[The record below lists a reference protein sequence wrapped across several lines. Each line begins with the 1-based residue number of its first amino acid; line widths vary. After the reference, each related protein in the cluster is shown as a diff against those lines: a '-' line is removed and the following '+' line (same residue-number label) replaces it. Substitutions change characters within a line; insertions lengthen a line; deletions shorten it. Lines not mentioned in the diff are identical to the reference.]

1 MVAAMALFAV
11 EDALIKQV
19 SVQLPVSETLV
30 GFGLGG
36 AFVFAW
42 VARLQGRALY
52 SPAALSGVMR
62 LRMGFEI
69 GGRLFYVLALA
80 LTPLSSAT
88 AILQATPLVVVL
100 GAAVFLGERVG
111 IARWLAIG
119 VGLLGVVCVVRPGAD
134 SFSALSLLAVAG
146 MVGFAGRDLASRA
159 APVSLGTAV
168 LGLYGFIAVAIAGGL
183 YAGVEQRAWQ
193 WPATDTAIWLLAA
206 IAVGAGAYASL
217 MKAMRTGD
225 VSAVT
230 PFRYTRLVFGI
241 ALGVLVFGEQIDG
254 VTWLGCALIVV
265 AGLVSLQSGK
275 RASGPRAAR

>member
-36 AFVFAW
+36 ALVFAW
-42 VARLQGRALY
+42 VARSQGHALY
-52 SPAALSGVMR
+52 SPAALSSVMQ

-69 GGRLFYVLALA
+69 SGRLFYVLALA

-119 VGLLGVVCVVRPGAD
+119 VGLLGVVCVVRPGTD

-168 LGLYGFIAVAIAGGL
+168 LGLYGFIAVAIAGAF
-183 YAGVEQRAWQ
+183 YAGVEQRAWR

-206 IAVGAGAYASL
+206 ISVGAGAYASL

-241 ALGVLVFGEQIDG
+241 ALGVTVFGEQIDG
-254 VTWLGCALIVV
+254 LTWLGCALIVV
-265 AGLVSLQSGK
+265 AGLVALTSPG
-275 RASGPRAAR
+275 ARNAGC